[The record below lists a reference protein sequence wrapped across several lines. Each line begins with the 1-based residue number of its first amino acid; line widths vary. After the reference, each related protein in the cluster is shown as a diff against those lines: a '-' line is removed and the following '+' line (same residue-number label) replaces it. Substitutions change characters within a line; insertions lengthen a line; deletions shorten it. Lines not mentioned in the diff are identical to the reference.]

1 MPARKAQSTTKPRTL
16 ARGSAESDEVR
27 REFARLLHDGVAQ
40 TLSAMLLELDEL
52 RVEQQGLGVGLT
64 RVDRL
69 ERSTRKALSELRDL
83 LRQQR
88 AGRDGERDLVKLVKR
103 GIRARVGV
111 RPAVKFELLVSPA
124 WPERITGRTAVELHR
139 IVAEA
144 IENAIRHG
152 RARQIGVGFAVSAR
166 ARYAHVSVSDDG
178 SGLPARS
185 ALKPDGL
192 GILGMRER
200 AVLLGGKVH
209 LTAGPGGR
217 GTTVRVSV
225 PIEALG
231 RPVKSSAS
239 WENASPR
246 QAMPSGGA
254 APRPGAAPPPSRRR
268 LRPQSGAMP

>member
-1 MPARKAQSTTKPRTL
+1 MPAQKAQTTAKQGTDARL
-16 ARGSAESDEVR
+16 AAETDEVR

-52 RVEQQGLGVGLT
+52 RLEQQEQGVALT
-64 RVDRL
+64 RVDGL

-83 LRQQR
+83 LRQLR
-88 AGRDGERDLVKLVKR
+88 AGRDGDRDLVKLVKR
-103 GIRARVGV
+103 GIRARAGV

-124 WPERITGRTAVELHR
+124 WPERITGRTATELHR
-139 IVAEA
+139 IVEEA

-166 ARYAHVSVSDDG
+166 ARYAHVIVSDDG
-178 SGLPARS
+178 PGLPTRSGL
-185 ALKPDGL
+185 KPGGL

-200 AVLLGGKVH
+200 AALLGGKVQ
-209 LTAGPGGR
+209 LAAGTGGR

-225 PIEALG
+225 PVEALG

-246 QAMPSGGA
+246 QAMPSAGA
-254 APRPGAAPPPSRRR
+254 APQPGAAPPPSRRR
-268 LRPQSGAMP
+268 LRPRSGATP